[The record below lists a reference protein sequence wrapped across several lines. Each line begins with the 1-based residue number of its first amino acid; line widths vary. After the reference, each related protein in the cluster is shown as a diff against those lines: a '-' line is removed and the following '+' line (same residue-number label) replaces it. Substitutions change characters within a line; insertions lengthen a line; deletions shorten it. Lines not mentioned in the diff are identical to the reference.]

1 MSPFGYFLQ
10 SFFYRN
16 WKGTYFCKCF
26 FNENPAWFVLFVA
39 FKVSSPSL
47 NWNYNEMQTCKRS
60 FLFPACMLHNDPFWR
75 QTSLIYLFC
84 FLLSMENRVFAVA
97 IRQEVSYI
105 QGRRKVWK
113 SGGASSDG
121 EGIVCPPW
129 LCKNITTN
137 VWSFLFSQSFSMTVR
152 VITDLSKS
160 LGAWHPRHPQ
170 GRRQAWYARSYEG
183 LKIRGCQ

>member
-105 QGRRKVWK
+105 QGCRNRVHPRFFDQV
-113 SGGASSDG
+113 GNQTTNASSG
-121 EGIVCPPW
+121 N
-129 LCKNITTN
+129 KYFFT
-137 VWSFLFSQSFSMTVR
+137 
-152 VITDLSKS
+152 K
-160 LGAWHPRHPQ
+160 
-170 GRRQAWYARSYEG
+170 
-183 LKIRGCQ
+183 